1 MDKLRKVTRN
11 DINKGNMIALSY
23 CQCQTVLGMF
33 GYDCKVGYNSGIY
46 GWNYDLYRVNRVDI
60 VTGYNVPYRQYSNK
74 EIKNK
79 LITLENKIRKT
90 NFCFSKED
98 YKKLQKEFLEIF
110 KA

>member
-1 MDKLRKVTRN
+1 MERLRKVTRN

-23 CQCQTVLGMF
+23 CQCQRILNCF
-33 GYDCKVGYNSGIY
+33 ASDYKIGYNSGVC

-60 VTGYNVPYRQYSNK
+60 VTGYNVPYSQYSNK

-79 LITLENKIRKT
+79 LVALENKIRKT
-90 NFCFSKED
+90 KICFSEED

-110 KA
+110 E